1 MCTIYVQCT
10 VHNMHNVYNICTMYS
25 AQCVQYMY
33 FVQCT
38 WPFLSMVCAELEG
51 GRCKQTFVDDKNL
64 STLHRKCNCN
74 KCQNLQPYMSWERCT
89 MMIFLKTISLPPTI
103 SPFCQTLPSLIMFL
117 LILLKCNLI
126 TAAKEVL
133 IGSILPTQFT
143 VVSFNHLK
151 CGSSLAQ
158 PYQPTCSSSWIR
170 RHLSLSAEYNGTL
183 SQLLIAH
190 IWQSYL
196 RRSVKSVIVHLPL

>member
-1 MCTIYVQCT
+1 MQQISQLWLDFTISIKF
-10 VHNMHNVYNICTMYS
+10 HNFAQIPQFRLNSTSFTKFHNFDPNFTFFTK
-25 AQCVQYMY
+25 
-33 FVQCT
+33 FVV
-38 WPFLSMVCAELEG
+38 FE
-51 GRCKQTFVDDKNL
+51 KNL
-64 STLHRKCNCN
+64 SCAFCINIDASSSTTDKKKLE
-74 KCQNLQPYMSWERCT
+74 QPYMSWERCT
-89 MMIFLKTISLPPTI
+89 MMIFFETI
-103 SPFCQTLPSLIMFL
+103 SPPPIISQFCQTLPSLIMFL
-117 LILLKCNLI
+117 LILLKCN
-126 TAAKEVL
+126 EVL
-133 IGSILPTQFT
+133 FGSILPTQFA

-196 RRSVKSVIVHLPL
+196 RRSVKSVIVHLSL

>member
-1 MCTIYVQCT
+1 
-10 VHNMHNVYNICTMYS
+10 MHNVYNICTMYS
-25 AQCVQYMY
+25 AQYAQCVQHMY
-33 FVQCT
+33 NVQCT

-89 MMIFLKTISLPPTI
+89 MMIFLKTISLPPTV

-117 LILLKCNLI
+117 LILLKWNLI

-133 IGSILPTQFT
+133 FGSILPTQFA

-158 PYQPTCSSSWIR
+158 PYQPTCSSSWMR

-183 SQLLIAH
+183 SQLPIAH

>member
-1 MCTIYVQCT
+1 
-10 VHNMHNVYNICTMYS
+10 MYS
-25 AQCVQYMY
+25 AQYAQCVQYMY
-33 FVQCT
+33 YVQCTMCKVQCMYYVQCTICTMCTIYVQCT

-89 MMIFLKTISLPPTI
+89 MMIFLKTISLPPTV

-133 IGSILPTQFT
+133 IGSILPTQFA
-143 VVSFNHLK
+143 VVSFNDLK

-158 PYQPTCSSSWIR
+158 PYQLAWRSSWLR
-170 RHLSLSAEYNGTL
+170 GHSALSADNDAVCDRDT
-183 SQLLIAH
+183 A
-190 IWQSYL
+190 SY
-196 RRSVKSVIVHLPL
+196 SMPI